1 MRGKMLLGVFLICA
15 SLAMGAEN
23 EFFQEESI
31 VTTRLEESVI
41 TSERFETTARNTPKN
56 TTIITREDIEKKG
69 AKDVIEAL
77 KGVPG
82 INAKNGFG
90 SGSVDIRGQGDTQV
104 SNVLIL
110 VDGVPQNSLDLSGP
124 RIRNIAIQNV
134 ERIEVIPSG
143 GAVLYGDGAVG
154 GVVNI
159 ITRSKASNEGY
170 GSVSMEAGS
179 DGMFNYGASYS
190 GKASENVMINLSYFD
205 NNKDGYRE
213 NGDYDTKSFEVG
225 GKYLIS
231 ETESILF
238 KYARNEEEYGMPG
251 SLTKSEVDADR
262 TQAESSLEYGT
273 NDVDSYTMSGNKAI
287 TENLEFLMD
296 FNYKEG
302 DSYFKNDGG
311 IYTYDRTDDSKQ
323 LTVKPM
329 LKFTYAEDSYL
340 IGGFSYLNG
349 ETITEYPDYNLSS
362 KYEKEAKGY
371 FILNKYTWNK
381 LQFTQGYRHEDTKYE
396 FSDGAEFL
404 NDKDYNNRA
413 AELAVNYLY
422 SDTGS
427 TFISFN
433 KGFRT
438 AKTDELYSESADNIL
453 EPQTFETI
461 ELGVKDYIFNSYIST
476 SIFKTLTEDEIFY
489 NKLEYQNENIDGETE
504 RLGLEIFAEQY
515 LGKFTLRESFTYIDH
530 EIKDGDY
537 EGNEIPGVSSH
548 QYSIG
553 GTYDYNSNLSF
564 DTGLNYYGSAYAS
577 ADFDNSVGKV
587 DSYITVDFK
596 VSYDFK
602 NGLFLYGGVDN
613 IFGEEYYEYVGYT
626 TVSGYT
632 DNKSYYPASERT
644 YYVGAKYN
652 F

>member
-1 MRGKMLLGVFLICA
+1 MRKKMLLGAFVIFSVI
-15 SLAMGAEN
+15 AMGAED
-23 EFFQEESI
+23 EFFQEETVIS
-31 VTTRLEESVI
+31 TRLEESVI

-56 TTIITREDIEKKG
+56 ITIITREDIEKKG

-77 KGVPG
+77 KGVAG
-82 INAKNGFG
+82 INAKNSFG
-90 SGSVDIRGQGDTQV
+90 SGSVDIRGQGDTQI

-110 VDGVPQNSLDLSGP
+110 LDGVPQNSLDLSGS
-124 RIRNIAIQNV
+124 RIRNIAIQNI

-154 GVVNI
+154 GVINI
-159 ITRSKASNEGY
+159 ITRSKDSNEGY

-179 DGMFNYGASYS
+179 DGMFNYGTSYS
-190 GKASENVMINLSYFD
+190 DKVSDNLMINLSYFD
-205 NNKDGYRE
+205 NNIDGYRE
-213 NGDYDTKSFEVG
+213 NGEYDTKSFEVG

-262 TQAESSLEYGT
+262 TQADSTVEYGT
-273 NDVDSYTMSGNKAI
+273 NDVDSYTLSGNKVI
-287 TENLEFLMD
+287 TEDIEFIMD

-323 LTVKPM
+323 MTVKPM
-329 LKFTYAEDSYL
+329 LKFTYAQDSYL

-349 ETITEYPDYNLSS
+349 ETVTEYPDFGLSS

-371 FILNKYTWNK
+371 FLLNKYTWNK
-381 LQFTQGYRHEDTKYE
+381 FQFTQGYRHENTEYE
-396 FSDGAEFL
+396 FSDGAEFI
-404 NDKDYNNRA
+404 NDKDYNNSA

-438 AKTDELYSESADNIL
+438 PKTDELYSESADNIL
-453 EPQTFETI
+453 DPQTFETI
-461 ELGVKDYIFNSYIST
+461 EVGMKHYIFNSYIST
-476 SIFKTLTEDEIFY
+476 SVFKTLTENEIFY
-489 NKLEYQNENIDGETE
+489 NKLENQNENINGETE
-504 RLGLEIFAEQY
+504 RVGLEIFAEQY

-537 EGNEIPGVSSH
+537 KGNEIPGVSSH

-553 GTYDYNSNLSF
+553 GTYDYNSNISF

-577 ADFDNSVGKV
+577 ADFANSAGKV

-602 NGLFLYGGVDN
+602 NGLFIYGGIDN

-626 TVSGYT
+626 TALGYT
-632 DNKSYYPASERT
+632 DSKSYYPAAERT

>member
-1 MRGKMLLGVFLICA
+1 MKKKLLLGAFIVCT
-15 SLAMGAEN
+15 SLALGAE
-23 EFFQEESI
+23 EDFFQEENT
-31 VTTRLEESVI
+31 VVTRLEESVI
-41 TSERFETTARNTPKN
+41 TTENFETNVRDTPKN
-56 TTIITREDIEKKG
+56 ITIITKEDIEKKG
-69 AKDVIEAL
+69 AKDVVEAL

-82 INAKNGFG
+82 VKAKNGFG
-90 SGSVDIRGQGDTQV
+90 SGSIDIRGQGDTQI

-110 VDGVPQNSLDLSGP
+110 VDGIPQNSLGLSGA
-124 RIRNIAIQNV
+124 RIKNIAIQNV

-154 GVVNI
+154 GVINI
-159 ITRSKASNEGY
+159 ITRSKASNYSY

-190 GKASENVMINLSYFD
+190 GKASDNIMVHLSYFD
-205 NNKDGYRE
+205 NNKDGYRQ
-213 NGDYDTKSFEVG
+213 NGNYDTKNFEVG

-251 SLTKSEVDADR
+251 SLNIAELDEDR
-262 TQAESSLEYGT
+262 TQADSTVAYGT
-273 NDVDSYTMSGNKAI
+273 NEVNSYTLSGNKAI
-287 TENLEFLMD
+287 TDNLEFLMD
-296 FNYKEG
+296 FNYKKG

-323 LTVKPM
+323 LTVNPM

-340 IGGFSYLNG
+340 IGGFDYLNG
-349 ETITEYPDYNLSS
+349 ETVTEYPDWDKRS

-371 FILNKYTWNK
+371 FLLNKYTWNK
-381 LQFTQGYRHEDTKYE
+381 FQFTQGYRHEDTEYD
-396 FSDGAEFL
+396 FSDGAESL

-413 AELAVNYLY
+413 AELGVNYLY

-461 ELGVKDYIFNSYIST
+461 EVGVKDYIFNSYIST
-476 SIFKTLTEDEIFY
+476 SIFETLTENEIFY
-489 NKLEYQNENIDGETE
+489 NKLEGQNENIDGETE
-504 RLGLEIFAEQY
+504 RIGLEIFAEQY
-515 LGKFTLRESFTYIDH
+515 FGKLTLRESFTYIDH

-548 QYSIG
+548 QYSVG
-553 GTYDYNSNLSF
+553 GTYEYNTNLSF
-564 DTGLNYYGSAYAS
+564 DTDLNYYGSSYAS
-577 ADFDNSVGKV
+577 ADFDNGVGKV

-596 VSYDFK
+596 ISYDFK

-613 IFGEEYYEYVGYT
+613 IFDEEYYEYVGYT
-626 TVSGYT
+626 TAPGYT
-632 DNKSYYPASERT
+632 DNKSYYPAAERT
-644 YYVGAKYN
+644 YYIGAKYN